1 MAGYAK
7 TQRFSITYSH
17 PRVVFCYLI
26 FNKVKF
32 SVADKIPSTI
42 WIRKGDVSDLEMFH
56 ECMHFED
63 FLRRGKKAYTRGHP
77 REILSVGNLPAI
89 PKRDELISTFIK
101 ENMCLIKF

>member
-1 MAGYAK
+1 MTGYAK
-7 TQRFSITYSH
+7 AQRFSITYSH

-32 SVADKIPSTI
+32 SVADRIPPTI

-63 FLRRGKKAYTRGHP
+63 FLRRGKKAYKRSSQRNT
-77 REILSVGNLPAI
+77 ISLPAI
-89 PKRDELISTFIK
+89 HKRKI
-101 ENMCLIKF
+101 CA